1 MNKTTALAASILMA
15 ISLSACG
22 ASDPAP
28 VQPTNAPA
36 PAADETQPATEQ
48 GETAMKEGEHP
59 AEHADGEKHEH
70 NFPGEVNSFHDTMA
84 PLWHGEPGDERTG
97 KTCDAVPT
105 LKEQASAISTAAVPA
120 KAQGHEA
127 DWQQAATGL
136 SASLDKLGEVCAT
149 ADRAGF
155 DDAFKGVHDAFHALI
170 AHLGHEE
177 KQAR

>member
-1 MNKTTALAASILMA
+1 MNKTTAFAASILMA

-36 PAADETQPATEQ
+36 PAADEAQPAAEQ
-48 GETAMKEGEHP
+48 GDAEMKHGDGQAAGEQ
-59 AEHADGEKHEH
+59 HEH
-70 NFPGEVNSFHDTMA
+70 NFPGEVKTFHDTMA
-84 PLWHGEPGDERTG
+84 PLWHAEPGDARVTS
-97 KTCDAVPT
+97 TCDGVPT
-105 LKEQASAISTAAVPA
+105 LKEQAAAISTAAVPA
-120 KAQGHEA
+120 EAQGHEA

-136 SASLDKLGEVCAT
+136 SASLDKLAEVCAT

-170 AHLGHEE
+170 AHIGHEE